1 MCTGQPTT
9 VGEALAGLLANLAFL
24 NRVPAADLPGAV
36 QADCLRQLA
45 QAESARTAAHARM
58 LGAFSAS
65 GAHEDDGQQSERA
78 WLRWQTQITAGAAAG
93 AVGWMKR
100 LQAHPA
106 VRAALA
112 AGAVSPSWARKIC
125 EWTDLLPEAGRGDA
139 DEILLAA
146 AAGGAVLPDLAALAE
161 EMRRRTAAPDRDDP
175 GGGFDARRV
184 RLGLT
189 FGGAGVLEGDL
200 TPACAAALAAVLEA
214 LGKKAGPEDART
226 APQRRHDALEEACR
240 RLIGAGFVPDRA
252 GQPTHIQ
259 LHLTLDQLRDL
270 PGAAAAQTAWVA
282 AQSGAAAG
290 PGAAAAP
297 DSCPAPAPAAGQ
309 PYSAAQPPS
318 GQATRDPQ
326 TTPDGE
332 AGREGEADHGGES
345 AHGGEARSAD
355 AGRGAQAGPGR
366 EAGRDA
372 EPCRDRE
379 DARDADAGRAG
390 KAGRDEESGRGGEAG
405 RGGQAGRGG
414 ESASG
419 GEAARGAQGA
429 RAAAE
434 GQPGWLTGRAA
445 QAYACDAA
453 IIPVVTGQVD
463 QAALAA
469 LAEEIRATTH
479 SPSPGQPPSP
489 AALARL
495 HQTLLRHAAALL
507 SGPGGL
513 ASFLRTR
520 LTGDQFP
527 AVSLPLDVGTPT
539 SLISGSLR
547 RAVITRD
554 RHCAFPGCDHP
565 PPACQVHHIKPRAQG
580 GETALGNLVLLCSF
594 HHLIAVHQRGWIL
607 TLNADG
613 TTTAVS
619 PDRTRT
625 LHSHGPPSRAA

>member
-1 MCTGQPTT
+1 MCERGST
-9 VGEALAGLLANLAFL
+9 VPGVLAAVLDGLAFL
-24 NRVPAADLPGAV
+24 NQAALADLPGVV
-36 QADCLRQLA
+36 QADALRQMA
-45 QAESARTAAHARM
+45 RVESACTAAHAGL

-78 WLRWQTQITAGAAAG
+78 WLKWQTQITAGAAAG

-100 LQAHPA
+100 LAAHPA

-112 AGAVSPSWARKIC
+112 AGVVSPSWAKKIC
-125 EWTDLLPEAGRGDA
+125 EWTDLLPEGIRGDA

-146 AAGGAVLPDLAALAE
+146 AGEGAVLPDLAALAE
-161 EMRRRTAAPDRDDP
+161 EMRRRTAAPDPDG
-175 GGGFDARRV
+175 GGGFDERRV

-240 RLIGAGFVPDRA
+240 RLIGAGCVPDRA

-259 LHLTLDQLRDL
+259 LHLTLDQLRDM
-270 PGAAAAQTAWVA
+270 PGAADAEAAWLAAQT
-282 AQSGAAAG
+282 GAAAQ
-290 PGAAAAP
+290 
-297 DSCPAPAPAAGQ
+297 AGR
-309 PYSAAQPPS
+309 AAQPTSSAQAARDREAAAQPTPS
-318 GQATRDPQ
+318 AQAARE
-326 TTPDGE
+326 GE
-332 AGREGEADHGGES
+332 AGRAAGGVR
-345 AHGGEARSAD
+345 GG
-355 AGRGAQAGPGR
+355 

-372 EPCRDRE
+372 G
-379 DARDADAGRAG
+379 A
-390 KAGRDEESGRGGEAG
+390 GRGGEAG
-405 RGGQAGRGG
+405 RDGA
-414 ESASG
+414 
-419 GEAARGAQGA
+419 AARGAQAA

-434 GQPGWLTGRAA
+434 GQPGWLTGPAA

-453 IIPVVTGQVD
+453 IIPVVTGQAD
-463 QAALAA
+463 HAA
-469 LAEEIRATTH
+469 LAELAGQIHATTLTAGPH
-479 SPSPGQPPSP
+479 EPASP

-495 HQTLLRHAAALL
+495 HQTLLRHAATLL

-520 LTGDQFP
+520 LTGDHFP
-527 AVSLPLDVGTPT
+527 AVSLPLDTGTPT
-539 SLISGSLR
+539 NIISGALR

-554 RHCAFPGCDHP
+554 RCCAFPGCDHP
-565 PPACQVHHIKPRAQG
+565 PAACQVHHLTPRAHG
-580 GETALGNLVLLCSF
+580 GQTRLSNLVLLCAF
-594 HHLIAVHQRGWIL
+594 HHLTAVHRWGWTL
-607 TLNADG
+607 TLHADG
-613 TTTAVS
+613 TITALN